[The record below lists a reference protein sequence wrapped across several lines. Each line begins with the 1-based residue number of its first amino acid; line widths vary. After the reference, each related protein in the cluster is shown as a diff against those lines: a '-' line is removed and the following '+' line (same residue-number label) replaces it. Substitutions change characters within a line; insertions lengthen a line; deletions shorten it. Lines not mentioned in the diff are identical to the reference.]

1 MPKNA
6 ALTTLISDGAPFNV
20 TWHLGYPHQGGF
32 KIELLDANDKFMTNL
47 TSGWVDVDTT
57 AQSHPITLPQNLSC
71 KGCTVSIYCCRHPL
85 KDILGVFSNAKG
97 NFQIRLL
104 RQAREWGNKY
114 TFWSCADVNILDPN
128 TDKADIQGTTLC
140 SGNGKYDTVSG
151 SSKCYDLIHQ
161 YTWMV
166 T

>member
-71 KGCTVSIYCCRHPL
+71 KGCTVSICCCRRPL
-85 KDILGVFSNAKG
+85 KEILGVCVFKCERKLSDSTAAQGQRVGK
-97 NFQIRLL
+97 QV
-104 RQAREWGNKY
+104 Y
-114 TFWSCADVNILDPN
+114 ILVMC
-128 TDKADIQGTTLC
+128 GC
-140 SGNGKYDTVSG
+140 EHS
-151 SSKCYDLIHQ
+151 
-161 YTWMV
+161 
-166 T
+166 